1 MDSHVMELPRVIQI
15 GYGVIREVGS
25 FLSRFSCKRILI
37 ITGPIVWSRVGE
49 VIEEALKREDFR
61 YYCIKVNNSTK
72 MEVEYAVR
80 VAREFGAD
88 LIVGLGGGRAVDV
101 AKLAS
106 HNCGVSFVSL
116 PTSASHDGIAS
127 PLASIKGGD
136 KPYSHMTKP
145 PTGVLADVD
154 IIAEAPQK
162 LLAAGCGDLIAKI
175 TAVRDWMLARDEKKE
190 YFGKYAAN
198 LALLSAEIVL
208 SEAKGI
214 GSGSKEYVRD
224 VVEALISAGVAAGI
238 AGSSRPCSGAE
249 HLFSHALD
257 IIAPNVGLH
266 GEKCGLGALM
276 MAKLHNLEWEKLRD
290 ALRDVKAPV
299 TAAELGLSAD
309 QIARALVLAP
319 ELRPERYT
327 ILHKMRLSYKEAK
340 ALAKEV
346 GII

>member
-1 MDSHVMELPRVIQI
+1 MELPRIIQI

-25 FLSRFSCKRILI
+25 FLSKFSPKRILI
-37 ITGPIVWSRVGE
+37 ISGPIVWTKVRE
-49 VIEEALKREDFR
+49 EIEGALKKEEYR
-61 YYCIKVNNSTK
+61 YCCIEVNNSTK
-72 MEVEYAVR
+72 KEVEDTVR
-80 VAREFGAD
+80 VAKEFGAD

-106 HNCGVSFVSL
+106 YNCGVNFVSL

-136 KPYSHMTKP
+136 KPYSYMTKP
-145 PTGVLADVD
+145 PAGVLADVD
-154 IIAEAPQK
+154 IIAEAPHK

-175 TAVRDWMLARDEKKE
+175 TAVRDWMLARDEKQE

-266 GEKCGLGALM
+266 GEKCGLGAVM
-276 MAKLHNLEWEKLRD
+276 MAKLHNLDWEKLRD
-290 ALRDVKAPV
+290 ALLDVKAPV
-299 TAAELGLSAD
+299 TATELGLSAD
-309 QIARALVLAP
+309 QIAKALVLAP

-327 ILHKMRLSYKEAK
+327 ILHKIRLSYEDAK
-340 ALAKEV
+340 ALAKDV